1 MRGFMNLND
10 PSHDAIVNVPGL
22 PMKYSRKRK
31 LAMAI
36 WAIIFSI
43 PFMAVLILAEIMS
56 AK

>member
-1 MRGFMNLND
+1 MNLND

-22 PMKYSRKRK
+22 SMKYSRKTK